1 MSKTLRKEG
10 LQGQRMVV
18 GVRERRPSL
27 RRRHLTVALHFGELF
42 SLQVLSDSATPWTAA
57 RQASLSFTTS
67 IESVMTSNHLS
78 LCQPLLLLPSVF
90 PNIWVIEKGKQMLP

>member
-57 RQASLSFTTS
+57 RQASLTFTVSQFAQTHVYQVNDAIQPS
-67 IESVMTSNHLS
+67 HPLS
-78 LCQPLLLLPSVF
+78 SPSPPTF
-90 PNIWVIEKGKQMLP
+90 NLSQHQG